1 MTTLDEAR
9 AVALALPEV
18 ATQDHH
24 GIDSFRV
31 RGKIFASVP
40 DDDHIRVMVAEDDTN
55 AAVAEYP
62 EVCAPFYWGTRLAC
76 VVVTLA
82 SASPEL
88 VRELLTEAWRRKAPK
103 KLLAELDGRG

>member
-40 DDDHIRVMVAEDDTN
+40 DDDHIRVMVDEDDTN
-55 AAVAEYP
+55 
-62 EVCAPFYWGTRLAC
+62 
-76 VVVTLA
+76 
-82 SASPEL
+82 
-88 VRELLTEAWRRKAPK
+88 
-103 KLLAELDGRG
+103 